1 MEDINIL
8 KGLGRNAKVGTQKM
22 PTQNTKKLNVDIE
35 DKDAKELQ
43 QEVDYINNLLIE
55 WRSI

>member
-35 DKDAKELQ
+35 DKDDDE
-43 QEVDYINNLLIE
+43 ISNIIFIFCNI
-55 WRSI
+55 